1 MWDDL
6 QCVSATCNHNE
17 ESETAGQKQKYE
29 STGNLEG
36 NGYYF
41 SFDMC
46 KKEKMLNERKRGCGG
61 GRQIT
66 ERKSSK
72 LPNLA
77 LTTYTSYFSCKT
89 SRRIRQHKQLPLAI
103 N

>member
-1 MWDDL
+1 MFVSVCLFVCLCMWDDL

-61 GRQIT
+61 EADHRT
-66 ERKSSK
+66 
-72 LPNLA
+72 
-77 LTTYTSYFSCKT
+77 
-89 SRRIRQHKQLPLAI
+89 
-103 N
+103 